1 MGMWFEIRT
10 SRGPHYRVKNALAFS
25 QVANIWTKA
34 MRDKIICVCVLFGNV
49 FFSSFRRVMNE
60 FLCGEGV
67 MHRGLDD
74 SCVFEIFFITICYI
88 NLFSRLYFR

>member
-34 MRDKIICVCVLFGNV
+34 MRDKTICVCVCFSGM
-49 FFSSFRRVMNE
+49 FFFYSSFRRVMNE

-67 MHRGLDD
+67 MHIGLDD
-74 SCVFEIFFITICYI
+74 SCVFEIFFLKFAT
-88 NLFSRLYFR
+88 